1 MSRAQ
6 VVQVFLA
13 LERGQHLDMPFV
25 EYYKAPPRPVTGP
38 PVELDAAPNTH
49 THTHT
54 HTHPGPASP
63 LEPSMPLSTR
73 SARGAIQTPRR
84 AERGALTAGARA
96 AGQCSEVVW
105 EPLCDDGL
113 LDVDPPPSLLLPLP
127 MSLLY
132 TP

>member
-1 MSRAQ
+1 
-6 VVQVFLA
+6 
-13 LERGQHLDMPFV
+13 
-25 EYYKAPPRPVTGP
+25 
-38 PVELDAAPNTH
+38 
-49 THTHT
+49 
-54 HTHPGPASP
+54 
-63 LEPSMPLSTR
+63 MPLSTR

-132 TP
+132 TPSVDNSSTPQVDGELSAVGPATEPRLPRVHRGKALPLAYERVHIRVQRGAQRLLVP